1 MKKKKQQIDAIRA
14 FFVYA
19 RPVALPNQPE
29 NKLVAAFMR
38 AIDKPGF
45 QWMKRPKG
53 RPRKLNIERDFPE
66 LLAHIERVEKNPRGR
81 PSKGMP
87 EQSLLWLTEIEERK
101 KQLHSKFNR
110 RVTDKEAIESM
121 IREVATARGKS
132 VTRALAKPKLLSNFQ
147 KRISDARRIRK
158 SRGN

>member
-1 MKKKKQQIDAIRA
+1 MKKKQQMDAIRA
-14 FFVYA
+14 FFVYT
-19 RPVALPNQPE
+19 RPVALTNQPE

-66 LLAHIERVEKNPRGR
+66 LLPYSKRVENKPCGR
-81 PSKGMP
+81 SRKRTD
-87 EQSLLWLTEIEERK
+87 EQLLSWLLELDERK
-101 KQLHSKFNR
+101 KQLRGQSNR

-121 IREVATARGKS
+121 IREAATARGIS
-132 VTRALAKPKLLSNFQ
+132 GTRALAKPKLLSNLQ